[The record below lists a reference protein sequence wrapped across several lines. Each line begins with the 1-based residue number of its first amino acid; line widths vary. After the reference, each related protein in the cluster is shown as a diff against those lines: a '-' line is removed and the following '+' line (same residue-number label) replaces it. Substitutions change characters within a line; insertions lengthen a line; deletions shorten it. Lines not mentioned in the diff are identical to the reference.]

1 MRLRAVRQNCGSN
14 FSRLARQRKLPAV
27 ATRLFFLFNGNL
39 VVVGK
44 LGSDPKGKIAKA
56 ILASFRATVLRRG
69 SCQTFFYLTGI
80 CSGGKV
86 RMRAVRQNCG

>member
-1 MRLRAVRQNCGSN
+1 M
-14 FSRLARQRKLPAV
+14 
-27 ATRLFFLFNGNL
+27 
-39 VVVGK
+39 VGK

-56 ILASFRATVLRRG
+56 ILASLRATVLRRG

-86 RMRAVRQNCG
+86 RMRAVRQNCGINFSRLARQRRLPAVAAILFFI

>member
-1 MRLRAVRQNCGSN
+1 M
-14 FSRLARQRKLPAV
+14 
-27 ATRLFFLFNGNL
+27 
-39 VVVGK
+39 VGK

-56 ILASFRATVLRRG
+56 ILASLRATVLRRG

-86 RMRAVRQNCG
+86 RLWAVRQNCDSNFNRLARQRRLPAVAARLFFI

>member
-1 MRLRAVRQNCGSN
+1 MRLWALRQNCGSN
-14 FSRLARQRKLPAV
+14 FSRLARQQRLPAV
-27 ATRLFFLFNGNL
+27 AARLFLFNENS

-56 ILASFRATVLRRG
+56 ILASLRATMLRRG

-86 RMRAVRQNCG
+86 RMRPERENCG